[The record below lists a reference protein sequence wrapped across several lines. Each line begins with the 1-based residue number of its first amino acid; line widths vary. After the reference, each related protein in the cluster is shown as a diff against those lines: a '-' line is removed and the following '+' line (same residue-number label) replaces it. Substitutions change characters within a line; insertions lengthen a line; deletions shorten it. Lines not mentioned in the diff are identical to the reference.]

1 MDFKDINQKIILQTS
16 LFGVFMGIFSVLG
29 WSQNSQPFIW
39 LFTAVITSF
48 YLYKNLKNGIFINSM
63 IIGLSWGFDC
73 ALVIVL
79 FFKTYHLNNPLFV
92 NELINISSSYP
103 KTILIATGLL
113 VGTFSGFLIYILI
126 YILKT
131 GNNINCDCED
141 FLESRCY

>member
-48 YLYKNLKNGIFINSM
+48 YLYKNLKNGIFINCI

-92 NELINISSSYP
+92 NELLNISSSYP

-126 YILKT
+126 YILKK
-131 GNNINCDCED
+131 
-141 FLESRCY
+141 LK

>member
-1 MDFKDINQKIILQTS
+1 MGFKDINQKIILQTS

-39 LFTAVITSF
+39 LFTALITSF
-48 YLYKNLKNGIFINSM
+48 YLYKNLKNGIFINCM

-92 NELINISSSYP
+92 NELFNISSSYP
-103 KTILIATGLL
+103 KTILMALGLL
-113 VGTFSGFLIYILI
+113 VGTFSGFLIYIII
-126 YILKT
+126 YILKK
-131 GNNINCDCED
+131 
-141 FLESRCY
+141 LK

>member
-92 NELINISSSYP
+92 NELLNISSSYP
-103 KTILIATGLL
+103 KTILIATGND
-113 VGTFSGFLIYILI
+113 TSI
-126 YILKT
+126 
-131 GNNINCDCED
+131 CDG
-141 FLESRCY
+141 ESLALTSS

>member
-92 NELINISSSYP
+92 NELLNISSSYP

-113 VGTFSGFLIYILI
+113 AGTFSGFLIYILI
-126 YILKT
+126 YILKK
-131 GNNINCDCED
+131 
-141 FLESRCY
+141 LK

>member
-16 LFGVFMGIFSVLG
+16 LFGVFMGIFTVLG

-48 YLYKNLKNGIFINSM
+48 YLYKNLKNGIFIHCM

-92 NELINISSSYP
+92 NELLNISSSYP

-113 VGTFSGFLIYILI
+113 AGTFSGFLIYILI
-126 YILKT
+126 YILKK
-131 GNNINCDCED
+131 I
-141 FLESRCY
+141 

>member
-1 MDFKDINQKIILQTS
+1 MGFKDINQKIILQTS

-39 LFTAVITSF
+39 LFTALITSF
-48 YLYKNLKNGIFINSM
+48 YLYKNLKNGIFINCM

-92 NELINISSSYP
+92 NELLNISSSYP

-113 VGTFSGFLIYILI
+113 AGTFSGFLIYILI
-126 YILKT
+126 YILKK
-131 GNNINCDCED
+131 I
-141 FLESRCY
+141 

>member
-16 LFGVFMGIFSVLG
+16 LFGVFMGVFTVLG

-48 YLYKNLKNGIFINSM
+48 YLYKNLKNGIFINCI

-79 FFKTYHLNNPLFV
+79 FFKTFHLNNPLFV

-113 VGTFSGFLIYILI
+113 VGTFSGFLVYILI
-126 YILKT
+126 YILKK
-131 GNNINCDCED
+131 
-141 FLESRCY
+141 LK

>member
-73 ALVIVL
+73 ALVIIL

-92 NELINISSSYP
+92 NELLNISSSYP
-103 KTILIATGLL
+103 KTILIAAGLL
-113 VGTFSGFLIYILI
+113 AGTFSGFLIYILI
-126 YILKT
+126 YILKK
-131 GNNINCDCED
+131 I
-141 FLESRCY
+141 

>member
-1 MDFKDINQKIILQTS
+1 MDFKDINQKIIVQTS

-48 YLYKNLKNGIFINSM
+48 YLYKNLKNGIFINCM

-92 NELINISSSYP
+92 NELLNISSSYP

-126 YILKT
+126 YILKK
-131 GNNINCDCED
+131 
-141 FLESRCY
+141 LK

>member
-48 YLYKNLKNGIFINSM
+48 YLYKNLKNGIFINCM

-92 NELINISSSYP
+92 NELFNISSSYP
-103 KTILIATGLL
+103 KTILMALGLL
-113 VGTFSGFLIYILI
+113 VGPFSGFLIYIII
-126 YILKT
+126 YILKK
-131 GNNINCDCED
+131 
-141 FLESRCY
+141 LK

>member
-39 LFTAVITSF
+39 FFTAVITSF
-48 YLYKNLKNGIFINSM
+48 YLYKNLKNGIFINCM

-92 NELINISSSYP
+92 NELLNISSSFP

-126 YILKT
+126 YILKK
-131 GNNINCDCED
+131 
-141 FLESRCY
+141 LK

>member
-48 YLYKNLKNGIFINSM
+48 YLYKNLKNGIFINCM

-79 FFKTYHLNNPLFV
+79 FFKSYHLNNPLFV
-92 NELINISSSYP
+92 NELLNISSSFP
-103 KTILIATGLL
+103 KTILFATGLL
-113 VGTFSGFLIYILI
+113 VGTFLGFLIYILI
-126 YILKT
+126 YILKKT
-131 GNNINCDCED
+131 
-141 FLESRCY
+141 

>member
-39 LFTAVITSF
+39 LFTAIITSF
-48 YLYKNLKNGIFINSM
+48 YLYKNLKNGIFINCM

-92 NELINISSSYP
+92 NELFNISSSYP

-113 VGTFSGFLIYILI
+113 VGTFLGFLIYILI
-126 YILKT
+126 YILKK
-131 GNNINCDCED
+131 
-141 FLESRCY
+141 LK

>member
-48 YLYKNLKNGIFINSM
+48 YLYKNLKNGIFINCM

-92 NELINISSSYP
+92 NELFNISSSYP
-103 KTILIATGLL
+103 KTILMATGIL
-113 VGTFSGFLIYILI
+113 VGTFLGFLIYIII
-126 YILKT
+126 YILKK
-131 GNNINCDCED
+131 
-141 FLESRCY
+141 LK

>member
-48 YLYKNLKNGIFINSM
+48 YLYKNLKNGIFINCI

-126 YILKT
+126 YILKK
-131 GNNINCDCED
+131 
-141 FLESRCY
+141 LK

>member
-48 YLYKNLKNGIFINSM
+48 YLYKNLKNGIFINCM

-92 NELINISSSYP
+92 NELLNISSSYP

-113 VGTFSGFLIYILI
+113 AGTLSGFLIYILI
-126 YILKT
+126 YILKK
-131 GNNINCDCED
+131 I
-141 FLESRCY
+141 

>member
-48 YLYKNLKNGIFINSM
+48 YLYKNLKNGIFINCM

-92 NELINISSSYP
+92 NELLNISSSYP
-103 KTILIATGLL
+103 KTILLATGLL

-126 YILKT
+126 YILKK
-131 GNNINCDCED
+131 
-141 FLESRCY
+141 LK

>member
-39 LFTAVITSF
+39 LFTALITSF
-48 YLYKNLKNGIFINSM
+48 YLYKNLKNSIFINCM

-92 NELINISSSYP
+92 NELLNISSSYP

-113 VGTFSGFLIYILI
+113 VGTFLGFLIYILI
-126 YILKT
+126 YILKK
-131 GNNINCDCED
+131 
-141 FLESRCY
+141 LK

>member
-48 YLYKNLKNGIFINSM
+48 YLYKNLKNGIFINCM

-92 NELINISSSYP
+92 NELLNISSSYP
-103 KTILIATGLL
+103 KIILIATGLL
-113 VGTFSGFLIYILI
+113 VGTFLGFLIYIFI
-126 YILKT
+126 YILKK
-131 GNNINCDCED
+131 
-141 FLESRCY
+141 LK

>member
-1 MDFKDINQKIILQTS
+1 MGFKDINQKIILQTS

-39 LFTAVITSF
+39 LFTALITSF
-48 YLYKNLKNGIFINSM
+48 YLYKNLKNGIFINCM

-92 NELINISSSYP
+92 NELLNISSSYP

-113 VGTFSGFLIYILI
+113 VGTFIGFLIYILI
-126 YILKT
+126 YILKK
-131 GNNINCDCED
+131 
-141 FLESRCY
+141 LK

>member
-16 LFGVFMGIFSVLG
+16 LFGVFMGIFTVLG

-48 YLYKNLKNGIFINSM
+48 YLYKNLKNGIFINCM

-92 NELINISSSYP
+92 NELLNISSSYP
-103 KTILIATGLL
+103 KTILIAAGLL
-113 VGTFSGFLIYILI
+113 AGTFSGFLIYILI
-126 YILKT
+126 YILKK
-131 GNNINCDCED
+131 
-141 FLESRCY
+141 LK

>member
-39 LFTAVITSF
+39 FFTAVITSF
-48 YLYKNLKNGIFINSM
+48 YLYKNLKNGIFINCM

-92 NELINISSSYP
+92 NELLNISSSYP

-113 VGTFSGFLIYILI
+113 AGTFSGFLIYILI
-126 YILKT
+126 YILKK
-131 GNNINCDCED
+131 
-141 FLESRCY
+141 LK

>member
-48 YLYKNLKNGIFINSM
+48 YLYKNLKNGIFIHCM

-92 NELINISSSYP
+92 NELLNISSSYP

-126 YILKT
+126 YILKK
-131 GNNINCDCED
+131 
-141 FLESRCY
+141 LK

>member
-39 LFTAVITSF
+39 LFTAIITSI
-48 YLYKNLKNGIFINSM
+48 YLYKNLKNGIFIHCM

-92 NELINISSSYP
+92 NELFNISSSYP
-103 KTILIATGLL
+103 KTILMALGLL

-126 YILKT
+126 YILKK
-131 GNNINCDCED
+131 
-141 FLESRCY
+141 LK

>member
-39 LFTAVITSF
+39 LFTALITSF
-48 YLYKNLKNGIFINSM
+48 YLYKNLKNGIFINCM

-92 NELINISSSYP
+92 NELLNISSSYP

-113 VGTFSGFLIYILI
+113 VGTFLGFLIYILI
-126 YILKT
+126 YILKK
-131 GNNINCDCED
+131 
-141 FLESRCY
+141 LK

>member
-39 LFTAVITSF
+39 FFTAVITSF
-48 YLYKNLKNGIFINSM
+48 YLYKNLKNGIFINCM

-92 NELINISSSYP
+92 NELLNISSSYP

-113 VGTFSGFLIYILI
+113 VGTFLGFLIYILI
-126 YILKT
+126 YILKK
-131 GNNINCDCED
+131 
-141 FLESRCY
+141 LK

>member
-1 MDFKDINQKIILQTS
+1 MGFKDINQKIILQTS

-48 YLYKNLKNGIFINSM
+48 YLYKNLKNGIFINCM

-92 NELINISSSYP
+92 NELLNISSSYP

-113 VGTFSGFLIYILI
+113 AGTFSGFLIYILI
-126 YILKT
+126 YILKK
-131 GNNINCDCED
+131 
-141 FLESRCY
+141 LK

>member
-39 LFTAVITSF
+39 LFTAIITSF

-92 NELINISSSYP
+92 NELLNISSSYP

-113 VGTFSGFLIYILI
+113 AGTFSGFLIYILI
-126 YILKT
+126 YILKK
-131 GNNINCDCED
+131 I
-141 FLESRCY
+141 

>member
-48 YLYKNLKNGIFINSM
+48 YLYKNLKNGIFINCM

-92 NELINISSSYP
+92 NELLNISSSYP

-113 VGTFSGFLIYILI
+113 VGTFSGFLIYIPI
-126 YILKT
+126 YILKK
-131 GNNINCDCED
+131 
-141 FLESRCY
+141 LK